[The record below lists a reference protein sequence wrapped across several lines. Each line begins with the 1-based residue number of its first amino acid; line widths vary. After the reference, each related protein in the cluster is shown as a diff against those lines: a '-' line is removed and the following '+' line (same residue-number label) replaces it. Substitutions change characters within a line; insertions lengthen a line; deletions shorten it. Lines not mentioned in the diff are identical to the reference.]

1 MVFRECAI
9 ISYYDATVP
18 TFWLELCAEDNGH
31 FMLLAS
37 MSSNNSR
44 VYSEDTWVSR
54 NSSQINS
61 LIFWYAMLSF
71 FNSAS
76 SVSIHNYA
84 MVLIAVRLRMQASDI
99 CGLEFKKHPLGEV
112 PLFKFCTIFESCLWQ
127 YLRKHSVVDKTVE
140 IHVELLLL

>member
-1 MVFRECAI
+1 MVFRECTI

-18 TFWLELCAEDNGH
+18 AFWLELCAEDTG
-31 FMLLAS
+31 
-37 MSSNNSR
+37 
-44 VYSEDTWVSR
+44 VSR
-54 NSSQINS
+54 KSSRINS

-99 CGLEFKKHPLGEV
+99 CGLEFKKHP
-112 PLFKFCTIFESCLWQ
+112 
-127 YLRKHSVVDKTVE
+127 VVDKTAE